1 MKLFFNNIQ
10 NIIIV
15 VLIVIIIIMQQC
27 SGPSFDFNLFGKK
40 NKQSDA
46 IEGTVITKIETKWDT
61 LELERE
67 VYVPKYITKVVTE
80 HDTIPSDVD
89 TLSILKE
96 YYSKYAY
103 TDTIDLDSFGNIVIK
118 DTISKNTIL
127 ARKVNPLLY
136 IPTTIITRDSLINK
150 NEFYYGVG
158 LSANRQQFN
167 YIGGELLFRSKTKK
181 IIGLGAG
188 INQNLQPVI
197 SARMMW
203 KIGK

>member
-40 NKQSDA
+40 NKQPNA
-46 IEGTVITKIETKWDT
+46 VEGTVITKIETKWDT
-61 LELERE
+61 LELEKE

-127 ARKVNPLLY
+127 ARKVNPSLY

-150 NEFYYGVG
+150 HEFYYGFG
-158 LSANRQQFN
+158 LAANKEQFN
-167 YIGGELLFRSKTKK
+167 YLGGELVYRSKRKK
-181 IIGLGAG
+181 IVGLGLG
-188 INQNLQPVI
+188 INQNLQPVM
-197 SARMMW
+197 SARFMW
-203 KIGK
+203 KFGK